1 MLSGRCFHGYERASL
16 SPRTKQDWTGT
27 VPKGYMEFYRIK
39 VRIGVSGPLGWD
51 PVGNVNVE

>member
-1 MLSGRCFHGYERASL
+1 MSFL
-16 SPRTKQDWTGT
+16 SPGTKQDWTGT